1 MAILSSITAM
11 KTDDT
16 PPRVLSADRAERLV
30 DAIDLPI
37 GRWVLDGHH
46 ARLRFCNAPY
56 LRWAGRP
63 SAQLLGYTLEDL
75 YGPEAWAAAREAF
88 ACAFAGQTVSYE
100 RRLTHHAASARWSRV
115 QVFPDRDKSGAVE
128 AVYTIAFDIHRDV
141 VEREELRAAR
151 QRLDRFTEHIPYPL
165 TYVDRDYRIRF
176 VNLAYQLA
184 ARTNAAELVGRPIGE
199 VRGAARWAE
208 HKPYFDRALTGES
221 VQYTRLV
228 HDLPQGARWMRT
240 SYVPDFGDEG
250 SVVGVYTVTID
261 VHDLTEAQQRLA
273 RSVERDDLTDALSR
287 RAMMQRLDSAVTR
300 SADRPVALYFID
312 LDGFKALNDV
322 AGHAAGDALLVALA
336 RALQAAVRVDDAVG
350 RFGGDEFL
358 VLACVHDIPG
368 AHRLAE
374 HLLDAVRACA
384 ATCQSAQAVSASIGY
399 ALAPHD
405 AAQAM
410 QLLRLADNAM
420 YVAKRA
426 GKNRVVHCLDEP

>member
-1 MAILSSITAM
+1 MN
-11 KTDDT
+11 TDDT

-37 GRWVLDGHH
+37 GRWVLDGLH

-56 LRWAGRP
+56 SRWAGRP
-63 SAQLLGYTLEDL
+63 SEQLLGHTLADL
-75 YGPEAWAAAREAF
+75 YGEEAWAAAREAF

-128 AVYTIAFDIHRDV
+128 AVYTIAFDIHSDV

-165 TYVDRDYRIRF
+165 TYVDRGYRIRF
-176 VNLAYQLA
+176 VNRAYQHA
-184 ARTNAAELVGRPIGE
+184 ARASAAELVGRQIGE
-199 VRGAARWAE
+199 ARGAARWTE
-208 HKPYFDRALTGES
+208 HKPYFDRALASES

-228 HDLPQGARWMRT
+228 QGLPQGARWMRT

-261 VHDLTEAQQRLA
+261 VHDLTETQQRLA

-287 RAMMQRLDSAVTR
+287 RAMMERLDSAVARRT
-300 SADRPVALYFID
+300 DRPVALFFID
-312 LDGFKALNDV
+312 LDGFKGLNDV
-322 AGHAAGDALLVALA
+322 AGHAAGDALLVALS
-336 RALQAAVRVDDAVG
+336 RALQAAVRIEDSVG

-358 VLACVHDIPG
+358 VLASVQDIAG
-368 AHRLAE
+368 AHKLAA

-384 ATCQSAQAVSASIGY
+384 ATCQSAQTVSASIGY

-405 AAQAM
+405 ATQAM

-426 GKNRVVHCLDEP
+426 GKSRVVHCMDTA